1 MIKKI
6 NPFFAEIVIKTR
18 QPLGLFY
25 VRQNGAY
32 IGIDNSTGH
41 AWVEE
46 FSDLSSC
53 KQWLRNPSMSVQ
65 ISEQEELY
73 GY

>member
-6 NPFFAEIVIKTR
+6 KPFYADVIIKTR

-25 VRQNGAY
+25 VRQEGTY
-32 IGIDNSTGH
+32 IGIDNSAGH

-46 FSDLSSC
+46 FSDLNLC
-53 KQWLRNPSMSVQ
+53 KKWLHNPSMSIQVLKES
-65 ISEQEELY
+65 INEH
-73 GY
+73 

>member
-1 MIKKI
+1 MIRKI
-6 NPFFAEIVIKTR
+6 NSFHAEVVIKTR

-32 IGIDNSTGH
+32 IGIDNSAGH

-46 FSDLSSC
+46 FSDLNTC
-53 KQWLRNPSMSVQ
+53 KQWLRNPSLSVQ
-65 ISEQEELY
+65 ILEQEGVYEH
-73 GY
+73 